1 MKCFLKNSCARKD
14 WCCNFCNLKCDVR
27 CKDDC
32 KNCKW
37 FLDEPVS
44 ETDEQGNVRLFK
56 YVKNDKG
63 DLVRHY
69 YSIAELTA
77 ELAAKHATR
86 ATKVAQ

>member
-1 MKCFLKNSCARKD
+1 MKCFLKNDCARKD
-14 WCCNFCNLKCDVR
+14 WCCNFCNLKCNVR

-37 FLDEPVS
+37 FLDEPVT

-56 YVKNDKG
+56 YVKDANG

-69 YSIAELTA
+69 YSVAELTD
-77 ELAAKHATR
+77 ELILKRSARPAKAH
-86 ATKVAQ
+86 